1 MPIEKKDANA
11 NGTSGRSR
19 AGGQRR
25 EREILEAAVRI
36 FHERGYANTSVQ
48 DIADAV
54 GILKGSLYYY
64 IDSKE
69 DLLFRVLSDV
79 HEDARGIVDQIQALD
94 GPPLEKLREY
104 VRSHIEYS
112 ASNLTQIA
120 VYYHDFGLLSPK
132 RRSKIVRQRHLYEG
146 FLVGLIQD
154 AQARGEMDKKLTP
167 SLVVNGIFGAINW
180 IYTWYKPGGSVDPQQ
195 LGELYGEIVLKGVA
209 GATLGG
215 PKPGEAK
222 GSRAKATAARAAGA
236 KAAGGKAGG
245 VKAGGAN
252 AGSANSRGA
261 KAAGVKASS
270 ASSRGAKA
278 AGVKASSASSRGAK
292 AAGAKASSASSR
304 GAKAAG
310 GKAGGANA
318 RGAKAAGAKASAA
331 KPVVA
336 RTAASKAT
344 SARSRTVGAAAKG
357 STAKRAS
364 GKRSA

>member
-1 MPIEKKDANA
+1 MPTEKNE
-11 NGTSGRSR
+11 TSAKGGGGRSR

-79 HEDARGIVDQIQALD
+79 HEDARGMVDQIQGLD
-94 GPPLEKLREY
+94 RSPLEKLREY

-146 FLVGLIQD
+146 FLVGLIKD
-154 AQARGEMDKKLTP
+154 AQARGEMDKKLDP
-167 SLVVNGIFGAINW
+167 GLVVNGIFGAINW

-195 LGELYGEIVLKGVA
+195 LGELYGEIILKGVA
-209 GATLGG
+209 GASLGN
-215 PKPGEAK
+215 PKPGNAK
-222 GSRAKATAARAAGA
+222 GTRAKATAARAADA
-236 KAAGGKAGG
+236 KAASATS
-245 VKAGGAN
+245 GGARA
-252 AGSANSRGA
+252 AGAKPRGA
-261 KAAGVKASS
+261 KEAGAKPTGASAAG
-270 ASSRGAKA
+270 AKP
-278 AGVKASSASSRGAK
+278 RGAK
-292 AAGAKASSASSR
+292 AAGAKPRSVQPGTAR
-304 GAKAAG
+304 AA
-310 GKAGGANA
+310 
-318 RGAKAAGAKASAA
+318 AA
-331 KPVVA
+331 KV
-336 RTAASKAT
+336 TA
-344 SARSRTVGAAAKG
+344 ARSRTAGAAAKG
-357 STAKRAS
+357 SAA
-364 GKRSA
+364 KRSA